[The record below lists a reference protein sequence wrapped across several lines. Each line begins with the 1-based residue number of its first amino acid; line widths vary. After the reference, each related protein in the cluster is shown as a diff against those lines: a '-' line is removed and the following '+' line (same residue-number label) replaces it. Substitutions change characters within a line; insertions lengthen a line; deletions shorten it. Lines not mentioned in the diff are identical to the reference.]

1 MLLNVL
7 AVGDVVGEGGQDILA
22 RRLREVKREE
32 DIHFTVVNGENAS
45 GVGLTPRQARGMY
58 DAGADVITLGQPHL
72 EPHSDRGFSGEG
84 PVYSPPG

>member
-45 GVGLTPRQARGMY
+45 CLLYTSPSPR
-58 DAGADVITLGQPHL
+58 
-72 EPHSDRGFSGEG
+72 DRQKSRM
-84 PVYSPPG
+84 PSSA